1 MRKLPA
7 LLISGGLLAVSLTAC
22 APSGTSADCESTVPS
37 GDASSI
43 VSVTGELGEKPTVK
57 FPTPLKSG
65 QTERTVVEEGDGETV
80 VNGQQISVDWSI
92 YNGTTGELIQQSAY
106 DGEQQQQLVIAE
118 NQQLPGVPK
127 GLLCTTVG
135 SRVALVVPPVDA
147 LGEQGN
153 PGIGVGPTDSLV
165 FVIDVNKAFLPR
177 ANGTP
182 RPEKSGFPAVVL
194 DENGVP
200 GITVPS
206 SAPPT
211 EFGVAVLKE
220 GDGQTVEE
228 GDQLVVHYTGV
239 VWDNKV
245 KKPFDSSWSRGAPA
259 PLRAAEGSATVQDG
273 VIKGF
278 ADAVIGQ
285 KVGSQIIAVIP
296 PELGYGDQDTG
307 TIPPGSTLVFVIDIL
322 GIV

>member
-43 VSVTGELGEKPTVK
+43 VSVKGDLGAKPTVT
-57 FPTPLKSG
+57 FPTPLKGS
-65 QTERTVVEEGDGETV
+65 QTERTVIEEGDGEGLV
-80 VNGQQISVDWSI
+80 EGQQISVDWSI
-92 YNGTTGELIQQSAY
+92 FNGTTGELIQQSTY
-106 DGEQQQQLVIAE
+106 DGVQQQQLLLTE
-118 NQQLPGVPK
+118 NQQLPGVSK
-127 GLLCTTVG
+127 GLLCTPVG
-135 SRVALVVPPVDA
+135 SRVALVVPPADA

-177 ANGTP
+177 ADGKP
-182 RPEKSGFPAVVL
+182 QPEKSGFPAVVL

-206 SAPPT
+206 SAPPAD
-211 EFGVAVLKE
+211 FGVAVLKQ
-220 GDGQTVEE
+220 GDGQTVAE
-228 GDQLVVHYTGV
+228 GDQLVVQYTGV

-245 KKPFDSSWSRGAPA
+245 KEPFDSSWSRGVPA
-259 PLRAAEGSATVQDG
+259 TLRAAEGSATVQDG

-278 ADAVIGQ
+278 ADALIGQ
-285 KVGSQIIAVIP
+285 QVGSQIIAVIP
-296 PELGYGDQDTG
+296 PELGYGDEDTG